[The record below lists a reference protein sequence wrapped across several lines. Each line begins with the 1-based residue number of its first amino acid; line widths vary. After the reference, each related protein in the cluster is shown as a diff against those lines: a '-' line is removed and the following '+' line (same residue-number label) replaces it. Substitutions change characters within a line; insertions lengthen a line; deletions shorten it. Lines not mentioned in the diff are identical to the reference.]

1 MEKEAFLDFEA
12 IDADNFSNF
21 NTGAPCILGIDE
33 AGRGPVLGPM
43 VYGCAIVP
51 ADKMED
57 LKSLGVNDSK
67 ILSRSQREKVI
78 TKMEASE
85 FVTYSLRIVHP
96 RTISAQMQRRTR
108 LSLNE
113 ISHNCIIGLIQH
125 ALKRICIQEI
135 FVDLVGVKEETFLHF
150 LQSHFPSLKITV
162 SKKADS
168 IFPIV
173 GAASIFAKVTRDRR
187 VSNWILDGFTSPKE
201 GIGSGYPS
209 DPMTKCY
216 ISRTLDSLFGFSPL
230 VRFSWRTIEKLLG
243 NKAVK
248 CFWNVQG
255 TDDDPLKQR
264 TLKEIWAS
272 NGADGKD
279 KHEQHLKH
287 KKGLVRHRF
296 FAERGIANIDII
308 V

>member
-12 IDADNFSNF
+12 IDAENFSNF

-57 LKSLGVNDSK
+57 LKSLVCY
-67 ILSRSQREKVI
+67 IFI
-78 TKMEASE
+78 THCS
-85 FVTYSLRIVHP
+85 S
-96 RTISAQMQRRTR
+96 RTISAQMQLRTR

-125 ALKRICIQEI
+125 ALQRIY
-135 FVDLVGVKEETFLHF
+135 FVDLVGVKEETFQHF
-150 LQSHFPSLKITV
+150 LQSHFPSIKITV

-187 VSNWILDGFTSPKE
+187 VSNWILDGFTSRKKE
-201 GIGSGYPS
+201 
-209 DPMTKCY
+209 
-216 ISRTLDSLFGFSPL
+216 L
-230 VRFSWRTIEKLLG
+230 V
-243 NKAVK
+243 
-248 CFWNVQG
+248 
-255 TDDDPLKQR
+255 
-264 TLKEIWAS
+264 
-272 NGADGKD
+272 
-279 KHEQHLKH
+279 
-287 KKGLVRHRF
+287 LVIHQ
-296 FAERGIANIDII
+296 IQ
-308 V
+308 

>member
-1 MEKEAFLDFEA
+1 M
-12 IDADNFSNF
+12 
-21 NTGAPCILGIDE
+21 
-33 AGRGPVLGPM
+33 
-43 VYGCAIVP
+43 
-51 ADKMED
+51 
-57 LKSLGVNDSK
+57 
-67 ILSRSQREKVI
+67 
-78 TKMEASE
+78 
-85 FVTYSLRIVHP
+85 
-96 RTISAQMQRRTR
+96 
-108 LSLNE
+108 
-113 ISHNCIIGLIQH
+113 
-125 ALKRICIQEI
+125 
-135 FVDLVGVKEETFLHF
+135 VGVKEETFLHF

-209 DPMTKCY
+209 GKEKYNGTKDFAHCIDPMTKCY

-248 CFWNVQG
+248 CFWLVQYYENYFYIDNFRNVQG

>member
-125 ALKRICIQEI
+125 ALKRICIQE
-135 FVDLVGVKEETFLHF
+135 
-150 LQSHFPSLKITV
+150 
-162 SKKADS
+162 ADS

-248 CFWNVQG
+248 NVQG

-296 FAERGIANIDII
+296 FAGRGIANIDII

>member
-67 ILSRSQREKVI
+67 ILSRSQREK
-78 TKMEASE
+78 

-125 ALKRICIQEI
+125 ALKRICIQE
-135 FVDLVGVKEETFLHF
+135 
-150 LQSHFPSLKITV
+150 SHFPSLKITV

>member
-1 MEKEAFLDFEA
+1 M
-12 IDADNFSNF
+12 
-21 NTGAPCILGIDE
+21 
-33 AGRGPVLGPM
+33 
-43 VYGCAIVP
+43 
-51 ADKMED
+51 
-57 LKSLGVNDSK
+57 
-67 ILSRSQREKVI
+67 
-78 TKMEASE
+78 
-85 FVTYSLRIVHP
+85 
-96 RTISAQMQRRTR
+96 
-108 LSLNE
+108 
-113 ISHNCIIGLIQH
+113 
-125 ALKRICIQEI
+125 
-135 FVDLVGVKEETFLHF
+135 VGVKEETFLHF

-296 FAERGIANIDII
+296 FAGRGIANIDII

>member
-125 ALKRICIQEI
+125 ALKRICIQEVLPKMNL
-135 FVDLVGVKEETFLHF
+135 FHLFHRFL
-150 LQSHFPSLKITV
+150 LTWLV
-162 SKKADS
+162 SKKKLFC
-168 IFPIV
+168 IFY
-173 GAASIFAKVTRDRR
+173 SH
-187 VSNWILDGFTSPKE
+187 TS
-201 GIGSGYPS
+201 
-209 DPMTKCY
+209 
-216 ISRTLDSLFGFSPL
+216 L
-230 VRFSWRTIEKLLG
+230 
-243 NKAVK
+243 
-248 CFWNVQG
+248 
-255 TDDDPLKQR
+255 
-264 TLKEIWAS
+264 
-272 NGADGKD
+272 
-279 KHEQHLKH
+279 H
-287 KKGLVRHRF
+287 
-296 FAERGIANIDII
+296 
-308 V
+308 